1 MLNKIIES
9 IESRYIGRRETTI
22 KVVAVLLAGGHLL
35 VEDVPG
41 VGKTTLAKGIAQSLD
56 CGFTRIQF
64 TPDTLPSDVVGMSI
78 YNMGTGRFETVKG
91 AIMNNIVMADEI
103 NRTSPKTQASLLEA
117 MEEKQVTID
126 GKMYRLPELFMVIA
140 TQNPV
145 EHAGTYVLPEAQLDR
160 FMIRLSL
167 GYPDKETEIRMIEA
181 NINAGTND
189 FNIAPVASEADII
202 NMRNEVSKVVVSRP
216 IMGYVTDIVR
226 DTREDEE
233 ILLGA
238 SPRAAI
244 ALVKMSQAMAYI
256 DNRTYVLPDDVRN
269 VSADVLTHRMIYSP
283 ALMTDTGSEYEYVKK
298 LVDKIPVPDGIRG
311 RK

>member
-56 CGFTRIQF
+56 CGFTRIKF

>member
-181 NINAGTND
+181 NINAGTDD

>member
-1 MLNKIIES
+1 MLNKIIDS
-9 IESRYIGRRETTI
+9 IECRYIGKRETTI
-22 KVVAVLLAGGHLL
+22 KVMAVLLAGGHLL

-41 VGKTTLAKGIAQSLD
+41 VGKTTLAKSIAQSLD

-78 YNMGTGRFETVKG
+78 YNMGTGKFETVKG
-91 AIMNNIVMADEI
+91 AIMNNIIMADEI

-117 MEEKQVTID
+117 MEENQVTID

-167 GYPDKETEIRMIEA
+167 GYPDKETEIKMIET
-181 NINAGTND
+181 NLKGGTD
-189 FNIAPVASEADII
+189 SPDIEPVASESDII
-202 NMRNEVSKVVVSRP
+202 RMRNEVSNVTVSEA

-226 DTREDEE
+226 ATREDEE
-233 ILLGA
+233 IMLGA

-244 ALVKMSQAMAYI
+244 ALVKMAQAMAYI
-256 DNRTYVLPDDVRN
+256 EGRSYVLPDDIRA
-269 VSADVLTHRMIYSP
+269 VSTDVLTHRMIYSP
-283 ALMTDTGSEYEYVKK
+283 ALMTDRDSEYEYVKK
-298 LVDKIPVPDGIRG
+298 IVDRIPVPDGIKG
-311 RK
+311 RR

>member
-103 NRTSPKTQASLLEA
+103 NRTSPKTQSSLLEA

-181 NINAGTND
+181 NINAGTDD

-202 NMRNEVSKVVVSRP
+202 NMRNEVSKVVVSRT
-216 IMGYVTDIVR
+216 IMGYVTDIVQ

-256 DNRTYVLPDDVRN
+256 DDRTYVLPDDVRN

>member
-181 NINAGTND
+181 NINAGTDD

-202 NMRNEVSKVVVSRP
+202 NMRNDVSKVVVSRP

>member
-1 MLNKIIES
+1 MLNKIIDS
-9 IESRYIGRRETTI
+9 IECRYIGKRETTI
-22 KVVAVLLAGGHLL
+22 KVMAVLLAGGHLL

-41 VGKTTLAKGIAQSLD
+41 VGKTTLAKSIAQSLD

-78 YNMGTGRFETVKG
+78 YNMGTGKFETVKG
-91 AIMNNIVMADEI
+91 AIMNNIIMADEI

-117 MEEKQVTID
+117 MEENQVTID
-126 GKMYRLPELFMVIA
+126 GKMYKLPELFMVIA

-167 GYPDKETEIRMIEA
+167 GYPDKDTEIKMIET
-181 NINAGTND
+181 NLKGGTD
-189 FNIAPVASEADII
+189 SPDTKPVASEEDII
-202 NMRNEVSKVVVSRP
+202 RMRNEVRDVVVSEA

-226 DTREDEE
+226 ATREDEE
-233 ILLGA
+233 IMLGA

-244 ALVKMSQAMAYI
+244 ALVKMAQAMAYI
-256 DNRTYVLPDDVRN
+256 EGRSYVLPDDIRA
-269 VSADVLTHRMIYSP
+269 VSTDVLTHRMIYSP
-283 ALMTDTGSEYEYVKK
+283 ALMTDRDSEYEYVKK
-298 LVDKIPVPDGIRG
+298 IVDRIPVPDGIKG
-311 RK
+311 RR

>member
-1 MLNKIIES
+1 
-9 IESRYIGRRETTI
+9 
-22 KVVAVLLAGGHLL
+22 
-35 VEDVPG
+35 
-41 VGKTTLAKGIAQSLD
+41 
-56 CGFTRIQF
+56 
-64 TPDTLPSDVVGMSI
+64 
-78 YNMGTGRFETVKG
+78 
-91 AIMNNIVMADEI
+91 
-103 NRTSPKTQASLLEA
+103 
-117 MEEKQVTID
+117 
-126 GKMYRLPELFMVIA
+126 MVIA

-181 NINAGTND
+181 NINAGTDD

-298 LVDKIPVPDGIRG
+298 LVDKIPVPDGLRG

>member
-1 MLNKIIES
+1 MLNKIIDS
-9 IESRYIGRRETTI
+9 IECRYIGKRETTI
-22 KVVAVLLAGGHLL
+22 KVMAVLLAGGHLL

-41 VGKTTLAKGIAQSLD
+41 VGKTTLAKSIAQSLD

-78 YNMGTGRFETVKG
+78 YNMGTGKFETVKG
-91 AIMNNIVMADEI
+91 AIMNNIIMADEI

-117 MEEKQVTID
+117 MEENQVTID
-126 GKMYRLPELFMVIA
+126 GKMYKLPELFMVIA

-167 GYPDKETEIRMIEA
+167 GYPDKDTEIKMIET
-181 NINAGTND
+181 NLKGGTD
-189 FNIAPVASEADII
+189 SPDTKPVASEEDII
-202 NMRNEVSKVVVSRP
+202 RMRNEVRDVVVSEA

-226 DTREDEE
+226 ATRDDEE
-233 ILLGA
+233 IMLGA

-244 ALVKMSQAMAYI
+244 ALVKMAQAMAYI
-256 DNRTYVLPDDVRN
+256 EGRSYVLPDDIRA
-269 VSADVLTHRMIYSP
+269 VSTDVLTHRMIYSP
-283 ALMTDTGSEYEYVKK
+283 ALMTDRDSEYEYVKK
-298 LVDKIPVPDGIRG
+298 IVDRIPVPDGIKG
-311 RK
+311 RR

>member
-181 NINAGTND
+181 NINAGTDD

-202 NMRNEVSKVVVSRP
+202 KMRNEVSKVVVSRP

>member
-1 MLNKIIES
+1 MLNKIIGS
-9 IESRYIGRRETTI
+9 IECRYIGKRETTI
-22 KVVAVLLAGGHLL
+22 KVMAVLLAGGHLL

-41 VGKTTLAKGIAQSLD
+41 VGKTTLAKSIAQSLD

-78 YNMGTGRFETVKG
+78 YNMGTGKFETVKG
-91 AIMNNIVMADEI
+91 AIMNNIIMADEI

-117 MEEKQVTID
+117 MEENQVTID

-167 GYPDKETEIRMIEA
+167 GYPDKETEIKMIET
-181 NINAGTND
+181 NLKGGTD
-189 FNIAPVASEADII
+189 SPDIEPVASESDII
-202 NMRNEVSKVVVSRP
+202 RMRNEVSNVTVSEA

-226 DTREDEE
+226 ATREDEE
-233 ILLGA
+233 IMLGA

-244 ALVKMSQAMAYI
+244 ALVKMAQAMAYI
-256 DNRTYVLPDDVRN
+256 EGRSYVLPDDIRA
-269 VSADVLTHRMIYSP
+269 VSTDVLTHRMIYSP
-283 ALMTDTGSEYEYVKK
+283 ALMTDRDSEYEYVKK
-298 LVDKIPVPDGIRG
+298 IVDRIPVPDGIKG
-311 RK
+311 RR